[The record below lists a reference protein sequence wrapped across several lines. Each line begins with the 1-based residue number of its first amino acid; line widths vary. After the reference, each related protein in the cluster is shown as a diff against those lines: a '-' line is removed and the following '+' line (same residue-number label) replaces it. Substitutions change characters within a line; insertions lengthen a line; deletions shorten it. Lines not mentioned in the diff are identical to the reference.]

1 MRHPEQMPMVVL
13 LNGIFRRA
21 RRVWKLPV
29 NPIAEVERLTTP
41 KRSGI
46 EFYSPEEV
54 HALVRCASSPQDR
67 VLFLT
72 AALTGLRMGELLA
85 LRWRDVDFEAQTIR
99 VLASYTAGGL
109 GTPKSGQG
117 RAVPPVEEAARA
129 LARLGTRKRLCT
141 TSLGRTRRV
150 GCRQRLARA
159 TRTMVASRIV
169 PRGCPSRGSR

>member
-1 MRHPEQMPMVVL
+1 MLGVRQAARGELSRRSLQKMVVL

-29 NPIAEVERLTTP
+29 NPVAEVERLTTP

-85 LRWRDVDFEAQTIR
+85 LRWRDVDFED
-99 VLASYTAGGL
+99 
-109 GTPKSGQG
+109 
-117 RAVPPVEEAARA
+117 AAR
-129 LARLGTRKRLCT
+129 RLSAAFGSGDLSDPTTRAEAGLE
-141 TSLGRTRRV
+141 SV
-150 GCRQRLARA
+150 GGDA
-159 TRTMVASRIV
+159 
-169 PRGCPSRGSR
+169 